1 MSIIGL
7 VLNVI
12 LVALLLVAIVVGLRL
27 SKRLK
32 VLREAQDGF
41 SGAVRDL
48 NIAAARAEQGLAD
61 LRAATDEATDALA
74 DRIEKGRALS
84 ARLEGLLDA
93 APRRAD
99 AVTPDPEAVERRFGA
114 LLAAAREVRP
124 SPSPQQPPLRP
135 AATQATPLRQPPP
148 RQAHQAGGFDDDDLF
163 EDDHELRL
171 ALGARR

>member
-7 VLNVI
+7 VLNLI
-12 LVALLLVAIVVGLRL
+12 LVALLMVAIVVGMRL

-32 VLREAQDGF
+32 VLRDAQEGF
-41 SGAVRDL
+41 AGAVRDL
-48 NIAAARAEQGLAD
+48 NVAALRAEQGLAEP
-61 LRAATDEATDALA
+61 RAATDEATDALA

-93 APRRAD
+93 APHRAD
-99 AVTPDPEAVERRFGA
+99 AVTPDPQAVERRFGA
-114 LLAAAREVRP
+114 LLAAAREARP
-124 SPSPQQPPLRP
+124 SPSPQQPPMRP
-135 AATQATPLRQPPP
+135 AAVRATPGQPLP

-163 EDDHELRL
+163 EDDHELRI